1 MTVRMTIRNR
11 LLQCLSDGQ
20 FHSGEVLG
28 AALGISRM
36 AVWKHLRGLR
46 EAGLEFE
53 IVRGKGYRLSHP
65 YELLD
70 ADVIATS
77 VNTTTRAKLG
87 PVEVFHELDSTSNW
101 LRERARAGAPSGSIC
116 LAEMQYGGRGRHGR
130 HWVSPFAAN
139 LYLSMLW
146 RTEAGPESLGGLSL
160 VAGIGLLRALRGMGI
175 QQAGLKWPNDVL
187 VDGAKLAGILIDVT
201 GEVGGEAA
209 VVLGIGINVDM
220 PPASAGGIDQRWTDL
235 CSLAGTEALSRN
247 RLAAALLDALFPALD
262 EFESGGLGRFMDEWR
277 EYDVLH
283 GQAIDLLLP
292 DRIVSGRAC
301 GIDAGGALL
310 VDTAAGRKRFA
321 AGEAS
326 LRAAS

>member
-1 MTVRMTIRNR
+1 MPIRNR

-28 AALGISRM
+28 ASLGISRM

-53 IVRGKGYRLSHP
+53 VVRGKGYRLARP
-65 YELLD
+65 RELLD
-70 ADVIATS
+70 ADVITKSVSAATR
-77 VNTTTRAKLG
+77 VDLG
-87 PVEVFHELDSTSNW
+87 PVDVFHELDSTSNW
-101 LRERARAGAPSGSIC
+101 LRERARAGAPSGSVC

-130 HWVSPFAAN
+130 PWVSPFAAN

-146 RTEAGPESLGGLSL
+146 RTGAGPESLGGLSL
-160 VAGIGLLRALRGMGI
+160 VAGIGLLRALHGI
-175 QQAGLKWPNDVL
+175 GIHQAGLKWPNDVL

-201 GEVGGEAA
+201 GEVGGDAT
-209 VVLGIGINVDM
+209 VVLGIGVNVDM
-220 PPASAGGIDQRWTDL
+220 PPAAARDIDRRWTDL
-235 CSLAGTEALSRN
+235 CSLAGSGAVSRN

-262 EFESGGLGRFMDEWR
+262 NFESDGLGAFMDEWR
-277 EYDVLH
+277 EHDVLH

-292 DRIVSGRAC
+292 DRTVSGRAC
-301 GIDAGGALL
+301 GIDAGGGLL
-310 VDTAAGRKRFA
+310 LDTAAGRKRFA

-326 LRAAS
+326 LRTRS